1 MMNRL
6 HTGLPKIFQ
15 TFIWSIQDISIPN
28 IRLPKTFCSPVKVFA
43 DQLVTFSL
51 PGIRGEGGAH
61 LIFVIFAHFQL
72 RRILA

>member
-61 LIFVIFAHFQL
+61 LFFVIFAHFQL

>member
-15 TFIWSIQDISIPN
+15 TLIWSIQDISIPN

-51 PGIRGEGGAH
+51 PRIRGEGGAH
-61 LIFVIFAHFQL
+61 LFFVIFAHFQL

>member
-6 HTGLPKIFQ
+6 YTGLPKIFQ
-15 TFIWSIQDISIPN
+15 TFIWSIQNISVPN

-51 PGIRGEGGAH
+51 LRLCGEGGAH

-72 RRILA
+72 RRIPL